1 MIEPIDAVRSL
12 RPETHSFE
20 RCISALTVAIGDIER
35 LSRVEPDQLERLNLA
50 SIRLDAANRSKGR
63 E

>member
-1 MIEPIDAVRSL
+1 MIEPIDAIRSL
-12 RPETHSFE
+12 RRESHSFE

-35 LSRVEPDQLERLNLA
+35 LSKVEPDQLERLNLA
-50 SIRLDAANRSKGR
+50 AIRLDAANGSKGC